1 VKFGKCS
8 VAIALMTTQVY
19 AADLP
24 LVSAKPVV
32 APLRE
37 IPVYK
42 WTSFYAGA
50 MFGWGF
56 GRNSINLSGNGPDEA
71 AAIANGLVPSRLPTT
86 RNDWLAGATLGY
98 NYQFGRVVF
107 SLETDYAGTG
117 FSGSNSFSNT
127 GCQTFNGLGTGGPCG
142 MNLTTNGVV
151 SSNISNEGTLRLRAG
166 YLLTDRLLGYV
177 TGGIAYGQWGA
188 SEVGGITGC
197 AAGTCFNDY
206 SGSKTGYGL
215 GPAAGVGFEYMLTS
229 SWSIKTE
236 GMFTSLGTQ
245 TVSVTSPTAA
255 ALGYPLGFNET
266 VKTDMLSVKG
276 GVSYHFNLG
285 N

>member
-8 VAIALMTTQVY
+8 VVIALMTTQVY

-98 NYQFGRVVF
+98 NYQFGR
-107 SLETDYAGTG
+107 G
-117 FSGSNSFSNT
+117 FSVSRPTTQGRDSVAVIVF
-127 GCQTFNGLGTGGPCG
+127 QTLVAKPS
-142 MNLTTNGVV
+142 MVLVP
-151 SSNISNEGTLRLRAG
+151 
-166 YLLTDRLLGYV
+166 
-177 TGGIAYGQWGA
+177 
-188 SEVGGITGC
+188 VGH
-197 AAGTCFNDY
+197 AA
-206 SGSKTGYGL
+206 
-215 GPAAGVGFEYMLTS
+215 
-229 SWSIKTE
+229 
-236 GMFTSLGTQ
+236 
-245 TVSVTSPTAA
+245 
-255 ALGYPLGFNET
+255 
-266 VKTDMLSVKG
+266 
-276 GVSYHFNLG
+276 
-285 N
+285 

>member
-1 VKFGKCS
+1 VRHEF
-8 VAIALMTTQVY
+8 
-19 AADLP
+19 D
-24 LVSAKPVV
+24 
-32 APLRE
+32 
-37 IPVYK
+37 
-42 WTSFYAGA
+42 
-50 MFGWGF
+50 
-56 GRNSINLSGNGPDEA
+56 DE
-71 AAIANGLVPSRLPTT
+71 R
-86 RNDWLAGATLGY
+86 
-98 NYQFGRVVF
+98 
-107 SLETDYAGTG
+107 
-117 FSGSNSFSNT
+117 
-127 GCQTFNGLGTGGPCG
+127 
-142 MNLTTNGVV
+142 VV

-215 GPAAGVGFEYMLTS
+215 GPVTGVGFEYMLTP

-245 TVSVTSPTAA
+245 TVNVTSPTAT

-276 GVSYHFNLG
+276 GISYHFNF
-285 N
+285 